1 MRHLILPLFKLKLKI
16 LFNFTLNCINKTLE
30 VIKIFLKKS
39 FKINIKQSFYLVS
52 IFILVLVETNMQI
65 TKIIVNTIQFN
76 LMILAI
82 FK

>member
-65 TKIIVNTIQFN
+65 TKIIVNTI
-76 LMILAI
+76 
-82 FK
+82 